1 MRLVFQIKNI
11 VSTAYA
17 PASPKI
23 DRRAISHLEVA
34 VAASNDFEC
43 NFKEEVTLVKF
54 PSKVI

>member
-11 VSTAYA
+11 AYA

-43 NFKEEVTLVKF
+43 NFKEEATLVKF